1 MRFSSSILLAV
12 PTLAFPATLGPRAG
26 DANIKPWKAAGPDDS
41 RGPCPMLNTLANH
54 GYLPHNGRNVSVD
67 NIADAIF
74 AATNWSRDFGLIP
87 GAGAFKA
94 LGVATDGTIEL
105 KQLDNRT
112 AGIERPASLARPDDS
127 NTVSPVR
134 MDAVLADSED
144 AKYISAGSLGASR
157 ARLEKA
163 SPLTE
168 AQQSPARGEAAFI
181 VTLMLD
187 GAVPDA
193 TADAEGAAAQAPKLR
208 AFKDYTRVFL
218 AEERLPV
225 ELGWTPSERLV
236 QLADMS
242 PVSAAIAAAQKAAV
256 A

>member
-12 PTLAFPATLGPRAG
+12 PALAFPTALGPRAG
-26 DANIKPWKAAGPDDS
+26 DANIKPWKAAGPGDS
-41 RGPCPMLNTLANH
+41 RGPCPMMNTLANH
-54 GYLPHNGRNVSVD
+54 GYLPHNGRNISVD

-87 GAGAFKA
+87 GAGAFAA
-94 LGVATDGTIEL
+94 LGVPTGGTIEL

-127 NTVSPVR
+127 NTVSPARV
-134 MDAVLADSED
+134 DAVLADSAD
-144 AKYISAGSLGASR
+144 PKYISAASLGASR
-157 ARLEKA
+157 RRLEQA
-163 SPLTE
+163 APLTE

-187 GAVPDA
+187 GAVPDS
-193 TADAEGAAAQAPKLR
+193 TADPESAAAKAGTLR

-225 ELGWTPSERLV
+225 ELGWKPSERLV

-242 PVSAAIAAAQKAAV
+242 PVSAAIAAAQKGATA
-256 A
+256 

>member
-12 PTLAFPATLGPRAG
+12 PTLAFPTALGPRAG

-41 RGPCPMLNTLANH
+41 RGPCPMMNTLANH
-54 GYLPHNGRNVSVD
+54 GYLPHNGRNISVD

-87 GAGAFKA
+87 GAGAFAA
-94 LGVATDGTIEL
+94 LGVAAGGTIEL

-127 NTVSPVR
+127 NTVSPPRV
-134 MDAVLADSED
+134 DAVLADSAD
-144 AKYISAGSLGASR
+144 PQYISAASLGASR
-157 ARLEKA
+157 RRLEKI

-181 VTLMLD
+181 VTLLLD
-187 GAVPDA
+187 GDVPDA
-193 TADAEGAAAQAPKLR
+193 TADAEGAAARASELR

-225 ELGWTPSERLV
+225 ELGWKPSKRLV

-242 PVSAAIAAAQKAAV
+242 PVSAAIAAAQKGTTS
-256 A
+256 